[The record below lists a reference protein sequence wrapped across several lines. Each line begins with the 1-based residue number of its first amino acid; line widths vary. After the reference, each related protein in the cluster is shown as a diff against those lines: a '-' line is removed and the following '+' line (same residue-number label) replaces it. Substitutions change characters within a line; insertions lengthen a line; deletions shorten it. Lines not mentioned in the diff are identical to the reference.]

1 LIKSNKINKPF
12 NWYMKKI
19 VSLLLF
25 LFAAAAAFAQK
36 QERPLVQFTGVV
48 HNADSTNVIVP
59 YVSIVNLSYKG
70 QISQS
75 NYKGYFS
82 FVVHEQD
89 TIRFSSVGYA
99 TVNVVIPANVPN
111 KSYTIQVLLKPQI
124 INLPVFRVFPWATT
138 EEFTKEFLTMKIAD
152 DDLAIARKN
161 LSNASIETLERTL
174 PRDGLEMSNIQDF
187 HNSVLN
193 SHSTVNPLLN
203 PFNWG
208 SLIKEISDGDKSRS
222 ADNSNNNSSTTGN

>member
-1 LIKSNKINKPF
+1 MIKSYKINQPF

-36 QERPLVQFTGVV
+36 QERPLLQFTGIV
-48 HNADSTNVIVP
+48 HNADSANVIVP
-59 YVSIVNLSYKG
+59 YVSIVNISYKG
-70 QISQS
+70 QVSQS

-99 TVNVVIPANVPN
+99 AVTVVIPANVAD
-111 KSYTIQVLLKPQI
+111 KSYTVQVLLKPQI
-124 INLPVFRVFPWATT
+124 INLPVFRFFPWATT
-138 EEFTKEFLTMKIAD
+138 EEFTKEFLTMKVAD

-161 LSNASIETLERTL
+161 LSAASIESLERTL

-193 SHSTVNPLLN
+193 SHSTVNPLLS

-222 ADNSNNNSSTTGN
+222 ADNNSSSTSGN